1 MSLRKTFNKV
11 PECFAG
17 AQQGEGVVWRPP
29 LLFFENKKKCPDF
42 SKKGPDCVH
51 PYVKCTIQNVVL
63 RVCKRKN
70 FKIFPCGVF
79 FLEFLTKCL
88 SECPNFTKSP
98 LP

>member
-17 AQQGEGVVWRPP
+17 AQQGEGGGWRPP
-29 LLFFENKKKCPDF
+29 LLFFENQKKCPDF
-42 SKKGPDCVH
+42 RKKGLDCVH

-70 FKIFPCGVF
+70 SLWGLFSRIFDKMFIGV
-79 FLEFLTKCL
+79 
-88 SECPNFTKSP
+88 P
-98 LP
+98 